1 MRITAKRLIL
11 DALAAADRPLAVH
24 ELAITA
30 YSENCLA
37 TRLPEL
43 ARDGMVI
50 GTPRP
55 GKNYKEWRLI
65 AAPAILSSEDPT

>member
-11 DALAAADRPLAVH
+11 EALAAADRPLAVH
-24 ELAITA
+24 ELGITA

-43 ARDGMVI
+43 AKDGMVL

-55 GKNYKEWRLI
+55 GKNYKEWRLVQ
-65 AAPAILSSEDPT
+65 ATALLSSEDPT